1 MHYLIKKNTYTTCA
15 YAAVNSLWNEKN
27 PYTFLQYS
35 VKILIL
41 CFKNKWLQFWL
52 NDNREGLISKCWF
65 DTADNVCSP
74 QGVEELKVKLANY
87 NNFSGL
93 AMEDASKG
101 LMLLKGIVDKG
112 SAPCSA
118 KYISDRDY
126 LSSIILDKYI
136 VCDICRLRS
145 THFKLLHLTCALLY
159 TIRDILMTVEI
170 SCLYRL
176 LWKDLSL

>member
-1 MHYLIKKNTYTTCA
+1 MLKYWYCVLRTSDYNFDLRIIERALFQNVGST
-15 YAAVNSLWNEKN
+15 
-27 PYTFLQYS
+27 Q
-35 VKILIL
+35 LIL
-41 CFKNKWLQFWL
+41 FAVHKVWAKL
-52 NDNREGLISKCWF
+52 
-65 DTADNVCSP
+65 A
-74 QGVEELKVKLANY
+74 VKLANY
-87 NNFSGL
+87 NDFSGL

-101 LMLLKGIVDKG
+101 FMLLKGIVDKG

-126 LSSIILDKYI
+126 LSSIILYKYI

-145 THFKLLHLTCALLY
+145 THFRLLHLTCGLLY

-170 SCLYRL
+170 YCLYRL